1 MKHKRLVIV
10 SLVTLMVL
18 VMVTIICSRWYS
30 AEYSHPQGLGLVNG
44 GFSECGSNPNC
55 VSSQTTQKKKYIAP
69 LNTHDTEELAWLML
83 SEVVGEMPQ
92 AILITE
98 YERYRHY
105 QFTSPLMGFIDDV
118 ELLFD
123 PTKKQ
128 VQVKSA
134 SRVGKSDMGANRSRV
149 ELLRERLE
157 AAMSGDETI

>member
-1 MKHKRLVIV
+1 
-10 SLVTLMVL
+10 
-18 VMVTIICSRWYS
+18 
-30 AEYSHPQGLGLVNG
+30 
-44 GFSECGSNPNC
+44 
-55 VSSQTTQKKKYIAP
+55 
-69 LNTHDTEELAWLML
+69 ML
-83 SEVVGEMPQ
+83 SKVVGEMPQ